1 MNVWSLLNVAL
12 LGLSVWTGYSEM
24 APEKLAHS
32 NPDVIFC
39 TVTLVGTIAFS
50 FAAVWYSISGA
61 RQQTLRRASWR
72 RGVVFLSTGGMTR
85 CSALFLSC
93 CFAGAMALGAAF
105 RVPGS
110 SVTGFWMFMFFV
122 CLFLGLLIGQLAV
135 YSVHRERIT
144 KT

>member
-1 MNVWSLLNVAL
+1 MNVWSLLKVAL

-61 RQQTLRRASWR
+61 RQQTLRRASR
-72 RGVVFLSTGGMTR
+72 RRFSINWWHDPLQWPFSFW
-85 CSALFLSC
+85 LFRRSYG
-93 CFAGAMALGAAF
+93 FGS
-105 RVPGS
+105 RVPRS
-110 SVTGFWMFMFFV
+110 RQFSDWLLDVYVFRLPVSRASYRSARSVF
-122 CLFLGLLIGQLAV
+122 CA
-135 YSVHRERIT
+135 S
-144 KT
+144 

>member
-50 FAAVWYSISGA
+50 FVAVWYSISGLGSK
-61 RQQTLRRASWR
+61 RYVVR

-85 CSALFLSC
+85 CSAFFFPVVSPELWLWEPRS
-93 CFAGAMALGAAF
+93 AF
-105 RVPGS
+105 P
-110 SVTGFWMFMFFV
+110 
-122 CLFLGLLIGQLAV
+122 AV
-135 YSVHRERIT
+135 Q
-144 KT
+144 

>member
-1 MNVWSLLNVAL
+1 MNAWSVLNVAL
-12 LGLSVWTGYSEM
+12 LGLSVWTGYAEM
-24 APEKLAHS
+24 AHGKLAHS

-39 TVTLVGTIAFS
+39 TVTLVGTIAIS

-72 RGVVFLSTGGMTR
+72 RFSINWLR
-85 CSALFLSC
+85 DPLQCLYLSC
-93 CFAGAMALGAAF
+93 CFAGAMALGAAL
-105 RVPGS
+105 RLPGN

-135 YSVHRERIT
+135 YSLHRESIT
-144 KT
+144 TT

>member
-1 MNVWSLLNVAL
+1 MNVWSLLNLAL

-61 RQQTLRRASWR
+61 RQQTLRR
-72 RGVVFLSTGGMTR
+72 GVVFLSTGGMTC
-85 CSALFLSC
+85 CSAFFFPVVSPELWLWEPRS
-93 CFAGAMALGAAF
+93 AF
-105 RVPGS
+105 RQFSDWLLDVYVFRPPVS
-110 SVTGFWMFMFFV
+110 RASYRSARSVF
-122 CLFLGLLIGQLAV
+122 CA
-135 YSVHRERIT
+135 S
-144 KT
+144 

>member
-50 FAAVWYSISGA
+50 FAAVWYSISGLGSK
-61 RQQTLRRASWR
+61 RYVVR

-85 CSALFLSC
+85 CSAFFFPVVSPELWLWEPRS
-93 CFAGAMALGAAF
+93 AF
-105 RVPGS
+105 P
-110 SVTGFWMFMFFV
+110 
-122 CLFLGLLIGQLAV
+122 AV
-135 YSVHRERIT
+135 Q
-144 KT
+144 

>member
-12 LGLSVWTGYSEM
+12 LGFSVWTGYSEM

-61 RQQTLRRASWR
+61 RQQTLCRASR
-72 RGVVFLSTGGMTR
+72 RRFSINWWHDPLQWPFSFLLFRRSYGFGSR
-85 CSALFLSC
+85 SAF
-93 CFAGAMALGAAF
+93 
-105 RVPGS
+105 P
-110 SVTGFWMFMFFV
+110 
-122 CLFLGLLIGQLAV
+122 AV
-135 YSVHRERIT
+135 Q
-144 KT
+144 